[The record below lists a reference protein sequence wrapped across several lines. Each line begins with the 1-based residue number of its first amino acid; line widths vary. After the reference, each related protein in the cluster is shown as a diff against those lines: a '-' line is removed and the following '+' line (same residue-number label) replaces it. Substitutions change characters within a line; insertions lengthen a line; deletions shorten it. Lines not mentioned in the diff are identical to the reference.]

1 MALWRGI
8 YQRIQVRYCG
18 PRLFALH
25 PSWCLSGHLFVAK
38 ITSDV
43 LALARSLVRKPSAS
57 IHPTRFY
64 ACMSAYF
71 DLRAC
76 TEIHGYACTYT
87 HPCILSSGSSQTLPL
102 ETVEFALE
110 RVFASKKY
118 GRAVPELLLLS
129 IREAA
134 NDGTNQFICAL
145 LREGWYRVLSVGN
158 SLGFVIDD
166 SRRFG
171 RHEFQICVANGSL

>member
-1 MALWRGI
+1 MARHLSKNSGSLLRSSLVRTSSFLVS
-8 YQRIQVRYCG
+8 QRPVICRKNHVRCFSA
-18 PRLFALH
+18 R
-25 PSWCLSGHLFVAK
+25 S
-38 ITSDV
+38 
-43 LALARSLVRKPSAS
+43 LARSQTQCFDPSY
-57 IHPTRFY
+57 RFY